1 MPYAF
6 HMESWYALDVVW
18 FYGMATDEPDLEDDE
33 FEAAVE
39 RTGLE
44 RDDAIVSLVR
54 PHLSKLGFAADSWS
68 IVMLGEDYV
77 CYEGCSLRDLWGRE
91 FIVFE
96 PDALFT
102 WAENLP
108 ESKTMHYT
116 RAHDRLAKVMR
127 IDDLGE
133 VPMMRLERWEQEED
147 DEDEEDEDS

>member
-44 RDDAIVSLVR
+44 REDAIASLVR
-54 PHLSKLGFAADSWS
+54 PHLTKLGFASDAWS
-68 IVMLGEDYV
+68 IIALTEDYV
-77 CYEGCSLRDLWGRE
+77 CYEGCAIRHLWGRE
-91 FIVFE
+91 HIVIE
-96 PDALFT
+96 ADALFT
-102 WAENLP
+102 WADNLP
-108 ESKTMHYT
+108 ESKTMHFT
-116 RAHDRLAKVMR
+116 RAHERLAKVMG
-127 IDDLGE
+127 IDELGE

-147 DEDEEDEDS
+147 EDEEEEDS